1 MKYVQCWDSSDTLL
15 ILYDGH
21 RSHAAIDL
29 IKWVKENNICCL
41 FFLRTLSVSH
51 NLWMSDVLG
60 PLQLKYNEECLSFA
74 HANHRRL
81 SRNDMCGLSC
91 RIYANEAQQGW
102 PAGLFSCCIIW
113 RQISINQ
120 SPTPYWMHP
129 SCRLLWGWMLIFLG
143 AAPEDLPRHPMRES
157 RTASLAF
164 INIHHDFPISRHD
177 VWNFHTETQAP
188 SFPK

>member
-129 SCRLLWGWMLIFLG
+129 SCRLL
-143 AAPEDLPRHPMRES
+143 
-157 RTASLAF
+157 
-164 INIHHDFPISRHD
+164 
-177 VWNFHTETQAP
+177 
-188 SFPK
+188 